1 MPSYTLLSRVVRPF
15 AGGGQS
21 IVARLAIVFSLVIA
35 GCFGG
40 AEVAMGPCT
49 LKVSADEQGQWR
61 VLGQPPF
68 IIHLG
73 DSASQARNGP
83 SALIFGGQGWQRV
96 DLLMRHA
103 SGEQVTGMLT
113 GRDVTDESTGFT
125 LPRPGQ
131 WEVRL
136 SDPVAGCQRVFVV
149 EAVAP

>member
-1 MPSYTLLSRVVRPF
+1 
-15 AGGGQS
+15 
-21 IVARLAIVFSLVIA
+21 
-35 GCFGG
+35 
-40 AEVAMGPCT
+40 
-49 LKVSADEQGQWR
+49 
-61 VLGQPPF
+61 
-68 IIHLG
+68 
-73 DSASQARNGP
+73 
-83 SALIFGGQGWQRV
+83 
-96 DLLMRHA
+96 MRHA